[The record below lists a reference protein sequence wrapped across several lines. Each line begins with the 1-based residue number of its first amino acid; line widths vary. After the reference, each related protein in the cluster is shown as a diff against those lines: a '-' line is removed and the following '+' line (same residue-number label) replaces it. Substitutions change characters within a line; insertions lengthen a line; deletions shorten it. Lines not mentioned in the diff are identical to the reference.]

1 MIILLI
7 TERKKKVKI
16 LIYYNAS
23 YHEFYNNR
31 TENLDHSFIF
41 SKIRKHM
48 NIKWPEVDFVHSFDV
63 VKSGSKQVFHLQ
75 PYDAHPNSIY
85 YEKLSD
91 LMLFSIKKWNK

>member
-1 MIILLI
+1 
-7 TERKKKVKI
+7 
-16 LIYYNAS
+16 
-23 YHEFYNNR
+23 
-31 TENLDHSFIF
+31 
-41 SKIRKHM
+41 M

-75 PYDAHPNSIY
+75 PYDAHPNSVY